1 MKSTF
6 FPLSNITTVFS
17 DNLYLQYSDYCNK
30 AKFIGSS
37 IFFIKKSKQSS
48 FCIDLYI
55 YFCKIFLREP
65 Y

>member
-37 IFFIKKSKQSS
+37 IFFLLKNQNKTAFIL
-48 FCIDLYI
+48 IYI
-55 YFCKIFLREP
+55 FIFAKCF
-65 Y
+65 

>member
-37 IFFIKKSKQSS
+37 IFLLKNQNKTALTD
-48 FCIDLYI
+48 DLYI
-55 YFCKIFLREP
+55 YFCKMFLREP

>member
-37 IFFIKKSKQSS
+37 IFLLKNQNKAAFVLIYIFIFVK
-48 FCIDLYI
+48 C
-55 YFCKIFLREP
+55 FLREP

>member
-37 IFFIKKSKQSS
+37 IFFIKKIKTKQL
-48 FCIDLYI
+48 LY
-55 YFCKIFLREP
+55 
-65 Y
+65 

>member
-37 IFFIKKSKQSS
+37 IF
-48 FCIDLYI
+48 I
-55 YFCKIFLREP
+55 YLFLQNVFKRTLLK
-65 Y
+65 

>member
-17 DNLYLQYSDYCNK
+17 DNLYLKYSDYCNK

-37 IFFIKKSKQSS
+37 IFLLKNQNKTAFIL
-48 FCIDLYI
+48 IYI
-55 YFCKIFLREP
+55 FIFAKCF
-65 Y
+65 